1 MSKKVVLVGHCGP
14 DGSYL
19 RLAISRAQRDA
30 RVAIV
35 EDEQEMEQALADG
48 VDLLLLNRVLDYGFE
63 ETDGADVIRKLRAAH
78 PGLKMMLVSNYA
90 DAQAAAVAA
99 GALPGFGKRDI
110 GTDRV
115 THLIRDALADEPAR
129 KTE

>member
-14 DGSYL
+14 DSSYL
-19 RLAISRAQRDA
+19 RLAVSRAQRDA

-35 EDEQEMEQALADG
+35 EDEQEMEQAIAEGADL
-48 VDLLLLNRVLDYGFE
+48 VLLNRVLDYGFE
-63 ETDGADVIRKLRAAH
+63 EIDGAEVIRKFRAVH
-78 PGLKMMLVSNYA
+78 PGLKMMMVSNYA

-115 THLIRDALADEPAR
+115 TILIRDALADEPPR
-129 KTE
+129 KE

>member
-14 DGSYL
+14 DSSYL
-19 RLAISRAQRDA
+19 RLAVSRAQRDA

-35 EDEQEMEQALADG
+35 EDEQEMEQAIAEG
-48 VDLLLLNRVLDYGFE
+48 VDLLMLNRILDYGFE
-63 ETDGADVIRKLRAAH
+63 ESDGAAVISKIRARH
-78 PGLKMMLVSNYA
+78 PEMKMMLVSNYA
-90 DAQAAAVAA
+90 EAQAAAVAA

-115 THLIRDALADEPAR
+115 TNLIRDALAEAPVPKA
-129 KTE
+129 E